1 MRLALW
7 LESNTEEKM
16 TRINV
21 VPPQELSGPHLVAE
35 YRELP
40 RIFGLVRARI
50 EKGHSPSECKI
61 PTEYRLG
68 LGHVTFFYDKLGF
81 LAKRQRQLIQEML
94 DRHYS
99 PKFTSVDISDIPP
112 EWKNYYVTT
121 KNALHVNR
129 QRIKERS

>member
-1 MRLALW
+1 
-7 LESNTEEKM
+7 M

-21 VPPQELSGPHLVAE
+21 VSPQELSGPHLVAE

-68 LGHVTFFYDKLGF
+68 AGHVTFFYDKLGF
-81 LAKRQRQLIQEML
+81 LAKRQRSLIKEML
-94 DRHYS
+94 DRKYS
-99 PKFTSVDISDIPP
+99 PSFTSVDISDIPP
-112 EWKNYYVTT
+112 EWKSDYTPT
-121 KNALHVNR
+121 EEALLINR
-129 QRIKERS
+129 RRIKERS